1 MGGPFFQGE
10 PLFAQPGPSAKAAP
24 AGRYPQAPGFK
35 VSGTSQEAA
44 EGIAPRAGNLC
55 DLTLACLKRKPMTP
69 EEVAAELGEPVHS
82 IRPRFSQLFAQN
94 LIVKTDDRRR
104 AMGGRQAQVWRAAT

>member
-1 MGGPFFQGE
+1 MNGPFFQE
-10 PLFAQPGPSAKAAP
+10 ERIFATPGPSARAP
-24 AGRYPQAPGFK
+24 VKRYPERPGFK

-44 EGIAPRAGNLC
+44 EGIAPRAANLC

-82 IRPRFSQLFAQN
+82 IRPRFSQLLARQ
-94 LIVKTDDRRR
+94 LIVKTDERRR
-104 AMGGRQAQVWRAAT
+104 AMGGRMAQVWRAA